1 MPLLD
6 FKEKHKT
13 LVGFVGVMVGIFGT
27 TLLFKD
33 LILNRTYESLW
44 ATHLDS
50 RLIFWITNWGYHIL
64 FEEFNPGNFWNANSF
79 YPHLNTLAYSDS
91 LLSLQILFA
100 PLRTLNV
107 PPMLALYLSLAVVC
121 VIACGLSYFALTRIG
136 YFSTLEKALIVFC
149 SHFSLAMISYFNH
162 YQLFGFQLAIPFFLF
177 LYLYLRDFRIRDL
190 IAACALYIVGVS
202 FAVYLAPILT
212 LFSVFL
218 AIPMLIIRIRAGG
231 LRNTLAKI
239 GALGVA
245 IVLVSGLVLYV
256 IQIKPYLDIA
266 DSYSAQT
273 FEETRQYSAN
283 VDTLFRGHSSYS
295 TWYTQEDESNGQ
307 WERAYFPGYVLLSA
321 LVVGIALWIVD
332 MAKKLIYGNKTRD
345 DDTTVQ
351 HDYPRRPVESEFVLY
366 QIILFILCIIFSYGP
381 YLRWSSQLI
390 TDVKMPYYWVA
401 SVIPWLANVRAPGRM
416 GMFIGLPMSVF
427 LIVVVRRLKL
437 GLSKRTL
444 VMVVLFALIIIESIP
459 TFPVYAFSHV
469 PTDVYQKLNEYDI
482 KDTPIIELPVQGA
495 THIETTFIALNQL
508 AGSTFH
514 WGKLF
519 VGYGA
524 RTTPEYEKLIE
535 LDNALQVHGAR
546 KGKLIDFAQR
556 YGVSHF
562 LIHLDKYDPE
572 IREIWR
578 SFSVSDNNCVIFE
591 HNDTI
596 FFEIGSDS
604 CE

>member
-1 MPLLD
+1 M
-6 FKEKHKT
+6 
-13 LVGFVGVMVGIFGT
+13 VGVFGT
-27 TLLFKD
+27 TILFKD

-50 RLIFWITNWGYHIL
+50 RLIYWITNWGYHIL

-100 PLRTLNV
+100 PLRALNV
-107 PPMLALYLSLAVVC
+107 PPMLALYLSLAAVC

-177 LYLYLRDFRIRDL
+177 FYLYLRDFRIRDL

-202 FAVYLAPILT
+202 FALYLAPILA
-212 LFSVFL
+212 LFSVIL

-231 LRNTLAKI
+231 LRYTLARI
-239 GALGVA
+239 GVLGVA

-266 DSYSAQT
+266 DSYPVQT
-273 FEETRQYSAN
+273 FEESRQYSAN
-283 VDTLFRGHSSYS
+283 VDTLFRGYSFYS
-295 TWYTQEDESNGQ
+295 TWYTQGDESNGQ
-307 WERAYFPGYVLLSA
+307 WERVYFPGYVLLSA
-321 LVVGIALWIVD
+321 LIVGIAVWIVEIT
-332 MAKKLIYGNKTRD
+332 KKLINANKTRD
-345 DDTTVQ
+345 DGNKSRDDVHQ
-351 HDYPRRPVESEFVLY
+351 RPIASDFLLY

-381 YLRWSSQLI
+381 YLRWSSQFI
-390 TDVKMPYYWVA
+390 TEIKMPYYWV
-401 SVIPWLANVRAPGRM
+401 SIVFPWLANVRAPGRI
-416 GMFIGLPMSVF
+416 GMFIGLPLSVL
-427 LIVVVRRLKL
+427 LIVLVQKIKI
-437 GLSKRTL
+437 GHSKRTL
-444 VMVVLFALIIIESIP
+444 VMILLFALIIIESIP

-469 PTDVYQKLNEYDI
+469 PMGVYQKLSQYDI
-482 KDTPIIELPVQGA
+482 KDTPIIELPVKGA
-495 THIETTFIALNQL
+495 THEETLFYALNQL
-508 AGSTFH
+508 AGSTIH

-535 LDNALQVHGAR
+535 LDNYIQVHGAG
-546 KGKLIDFAQR
+546 KGKLIDFALR

-562 LIHLDKYDPE
+562 LIHLDRYDPE
-572 IREIWR
+572 TREIWR
-578 SFSVSDNNCVIFE
+578 SYSDSDRVCVLFE
-591 HNDTI
+591 QNDTI
-596 FFEIGSDS
+596 FFKIGSDN